1 MTFFCQSPGGGCPLK
16 VNDLLLP
23 VTWRWVSAE
32 SERLGEAAK
41 RDVRFFRTCGRAFNW
56 IAITFCLEGKTY
68 GSETAAVLC
77 SGEKGRHLLI
87 MPCCRERERQLYWL
101 LSLQ

>member
-16 VNDLLLP
+16 G
-23 VTWRWVSAE
+23 
-32 SERLGEAAK
+32 ERLGKAAK

-56 IAITFCLEGKTY
+56 IAITFCLEGKPY
-68 GSETAAVLC
+68 GSETAAALC

-87 MPCCRERERQLYWL
+87 MPCCRGRERETAVLATL
-101 LSLQ
+101 PAVN